1 MPGLFFENI
10 CFWVPKNM
18 LHFDPCT
25 TFHGIFTSCKCLNT
39 LYRVLKYHLAVWNG
53 LSNVFTLDFDLMN
66 HFVKCCENA
75 VKISAPCFTIRSAK
89 NPKFETENPTVMWV
103 FGLQILYFNMS
114 WKMDKIELK
123 NDSLLTQIL
132 AGTLYFG
139 PPCTI
144 LCYYNNRQVSTEQ

>member
-1 MPGLFFENI
+1 MNVFESWPMPGLFFENI

-53 LSNVFTLDFDLMN
+53 SSNIFTLAFDLMN

-89 NPKFETENPTVMWV
+89 NPKFETESPTVFIWFTNMYH
-103 FGLQILYFNMS
+103 ILTWHEKWIRFRGGGYR
-114 WKMDKIELK
+114 
-123 NDSLLTQIL
+123 
-132 AGTLYFG
+132 A
-139 PPCTI
+139 
-144 LCYYNNRQVSTEQ
+144 